1 MIGTKFSRY
10 LILIMLPA
18 VVWLFSNTVVNR
30 HIHVLS
36 GGYIIVHAHPFA
48 KSQADPKDPNPHK
61 HTRKELFLLDLFF
74 TIIFSSI
81 AALVIQS
88 FLNACPQLTGCR
100 IRNQVPARK
109 YFQVHHYHAPPFP
122 G

>member
-10 LILIMLPA
+10 LILIMFPA
-18 VVWLFSNTVVNR
+18 VVWLFTNTIVNR

-36 GGYIIVHAHPFA
+36 GGYIIVHAHPYA
-48 KSQADPKDPNPHK
+48 KTQTDPKDPNPHK
-61 HTRKELFLLDLFF
+61 HTPKELFLLDLFF

-81 AALVIQS
+81 AALVVQS
-88 FLNACPQLTGCR
+88 FLNATPRLSGFR
-100 IRNQVPARK
+100 MIHQVPVRK
-109 YFQVHHYHAPPFP
+109 YFQVYHYHAPPFP